1 MFLPFGN
8 SFGFGVRIRLCG
20 LPFGIISAF
29 RPFKGSFTKDFTDE
43 EQKALIKVAK
53 SDSLTKD
60 FLKENDGIY
69 RKLCNCKT
77 FNKTFVDKFTTDKS
91 KVTMKDFMS
100 TQGFITKYK
109 YSYSDYIKE
118 TQHLKSFLDGKRDFL
133 GYIQAIGYWKEKV
146 ENDLLP
152 NKEIAKQDIQFK
164 KLFVVIGKIV

>member
-1 MFLPFGN
+1 
-8 SFGFGVRIRLCG
+8 
-20 LPFGIISAF
+20 
-29 RPFKGSFTKDFTDE
+29 
-43 EQKALIKVAK
+43 
-53 SDSLTKD
+53 
-60 FLKENDGIY
+60 
-69 RKLCNCKT
+69 
-77 FNKTFVDKFTTDKS
+77 
-91 KVTMKDFMS
+91 MKDFMS
-100 TQGFITKYK
+100 TQRFITKYK